1 MNRTKTG
8 NLSTNESASSLRL
21 FLAVPIGEEQ
31 RKSIALLSEDLKQ
44 RLPFSKWTHPDDLH
58 LTLKFLGQADAAAVR
73 RMSPVLAELARR
85 TPPFELE
92 LSQLG
97 TFGAP
102 DSPRVLWAGV
112 HGDTGRLGQL
122 QAEIENAV
130 EAFGFLPEARP
141 YRPHLT
147 VARRYLGKS
156 AFRAKALDVD
166 LPRDAARPWTVKEII
181 LYESR
186 LGESPMY
193 RAMQRYML
201 GGGQG

>member
-1 MNRTKTG
+1 MNNTRTG
-8 NLSTNESASSLRL
+8 DQSPSSSLRL

-31 RKSIALLSEDLKQ
+31 RKSVALLSENLKQ
-44 RLPFSKWTHPDDLH
+44 RLFFGKWTHPADYH
-58 LTLKFLGQADAAAVR
+58 LTLKFLGTVDADTAG
-73 RMSPVLAELARR
+73 RMAPVLAEIACR

-92 LSQLG
+92 LSRLG
-97 TFGAP
+97 IFGAP
-102 DSPRVLWAGV
+102 GSPRVLWAGV
-112 HGDTGRLGQL
+112 RGGTGRLEQL

-147 VARRYLGKS
+147 VARRYQGKS
-156 AFRAKALDVD
+156 AFRAEALELD
-166 LPRDAARPWTVKEII
+166 LPRDAVRPWIVKEII

-186 LGESPMY
+186 LDESPMY
-193 RAMQRYML
+193 RAMERYEL